1 MKSLSA
7 YRPRHWLPLIAGLA
21 FVLNIVSGY
30 LLLPGLDLSDGWS
43 LALPVASVIL
53 MMIVGVSLLVYGVQW
68 IMTLILT
75 LMASRANEHP

>member
-21 FVLNIVSGY
+21 FVLNMVAGY
-30 LLLPGLDLSDGWS
+30 LLIPGLGLSEVWS
-43 LALPVASVIL
+43 IALSAANVIL
-53 MMIVGVSLLVYGVQW
+53 MLTVGVSLLVYGVQW

-75 LMASRANEHP
+75 IMVSRANEYP

>member
-1 MKSLSA
+1 MKNISA
-7 YRPRHWLPLIAGLA
+7 YRPRHWLVLIAGLA
-21 FVLNIVSGY
+21 HVLKIVSAY
-30 LLLPGLDLSDGWS
+30 FFLPGSGLSDGWT

-75 LMASRANEHP
+75 IMASRVNQQP